1 MNIKYIS
8 FEDHAYLDTIAKIG
22 RKNLESLERM
32 FNRHGP
38 RRFQAAFLDTYKK
51 VCIEDDG
58 RLDNKKICDKF
69 MCKMRERVREYSKE
83 SSLKVLSNTAEHVI
97 NRIGGTYAEE
107 INDLLQQILI
117 AFVRKG
123 FGERKI
129 KNEFQKIQEIA
140 DNAESYNFWAVKT
153 SGRAA

>member
-1 MNIKYIS
+1 MNIKHIS
-8 FEDHAYLDTIAKIG
+8 FEDLAYLDTITKIG

-107 INDLLQQILI
+107 INDLLQQILTFLLPPISI
-117 AFVRKG
+117 ACRQMYPTKRMFLKCSRYVKVML
-123 FGERKI
+123 
-129 KNEFQKIQEIA
+129 
-140 DNAESYNFWAVKT
+140 NFLFF
-153 SGRAA
+153 